1 MRKALGR
8 GLDALLP
15 PHALPALEPATS
27 TAKPLKVPL
36 DKIRPNHL
44 QPRRYFDAEKLSELS
59 ASIRAHGLAQP
70 LVVSA
75 DPDGTF
81 ELIAGERRLR
91 ACELAGLKEVD
102 VVVRQPENDRQ
113 RLALALIE
121 NLQREDLNAVE
132 TALGYARLMKEFGI
146 NQTEIGQVVSKSR
159 QSISNTMRMLDLP
172 EEIQKAIQAG
182 QLQEGHGRALLSIQD
197 PAIRHKIFLR
207 ALSEKLAVRELE
219 EIAKQFKPLENTPAH
234 ARKPVDAKSVKSADV
249 LEFERLLQQRFGTKV
264 EIRSGKDA
272 TQGTLVV
279 HYHGLDDFQRIIG
292 IINK

>member
-15 PHALPALEPATS
+15 AHSLPAIESAT
-27 TAKPLKVPL
+27 AAPKPLKVPI

-70 LVVSA
+70 LVVSS

-91 ACELAGLKEVD
+91 ACELAGLKEVE
-102 VVVRQPENDRQ
+102 VVVRQPEDDRQ
-113 RLALALIE
+113 RLALALVE

-132 TALGYARLMKEFGI
+132 TALGYTRLMKEFGI
-146 NQTEIGQVVSKSR
+146 NQSDLGHVVGKSK
-159 QSISNTMRMLDLP
+159 QAISNTLAMLHLP

-182 QLQEGHGRALLSIQD
+182 HLQEGHGRALLRIKD
-197 PAIRHKIFLR
+197 PNQRHRIFLR
-207 ALSEKLAVRELE
+207 AVAEKLPVRDLE
-219 EIAKQFKPLENTPAH
+219 DI
-234 ARKPVDAKSVKSADV
+234 ARKLESLEKQPSADKKPELKPAKSADV
-249 LEFERLLQQRFGTKV
+249 LEFERQLQQRLGTKV
-264 EIRSGKDA
+264 EIRGAKDA
-272 TQGTLVV
+272 KEGTLVV
-279 HYHGLDDFQRIIG
+279 HYYGLGDFERILR

>member
-15 PHALPALEPATS
+15 SHSLPTIEPANATP
-27 TAKPLKVPL
+27 KPLKVPI

-70 LVVSA
+70 LVVSS

-102 VVVRQPENDRQ
+102 VVVRQPENDKQ

-132 TALGYARLMKEFGI
+132 TALGYVRLMREFGI
-146 NQTEIGQVVSKSR
+146 NQTDLGQVVGKSK
-159 QSISNTMRMLDLP
+159 QTISNTLRMLDLP

-182 QLQEGHGRALLSIQD
+182 QLQEGHGRALLAIKD
-197 PAIRHKIFLR
+197 PTLRHKIFQR
-207 ALSEKLAVRELE
+207 ALAENLAVRDLEDIARQLNGVEKKEPVERRPVEL
-219 EIAKQFKPLENTPAH
+219 KT
-234 ARKPVDAKSVKSADV
+234 VKSADV

-264 EIRSGKDA
+264 EIRGGKDA
-272 TQGTLVV
+272 REGTLVI
-279 HYHGLDDFQRIIG
+279 HYHNLEDFDRIIG
-292 IINK
+292 MINK